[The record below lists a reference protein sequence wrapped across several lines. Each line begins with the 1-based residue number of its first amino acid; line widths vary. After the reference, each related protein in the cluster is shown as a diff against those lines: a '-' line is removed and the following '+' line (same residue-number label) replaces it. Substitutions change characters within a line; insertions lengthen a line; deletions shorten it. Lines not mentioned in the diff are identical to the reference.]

1 MHEYPTT
8 ADATINNLRIERVL
22 ALAKRSKIPVRGN
35 LSGSVHFTGTTKNPQ
50 GEADLELTSALLY
63 DEPIERAR
71 ARVTYLAESIDIRQL
86 EIVSG
91 PARIGLTAK
100 YDHPVDHLEAGK
112 LQFRLDSS
120 RIDWRAF
127 ETCRKRGRD

>member
-1 MHEYPTT
+1 MIYGESI
-8 ADATINNLRIERVL
+8 DRV
-22 ALAKRSKIPVRGN
+22 
-35 LSGSVHFTGTTKNPQ
+35 
-50 GEADLELTSALLY
+50 
-63 DEPIERAR
+63 R

-100 YDHPVDHLEAGK
+100 YDHSAGSLDTGN

-120 RIDWRAF
+120 RIDLTRIENLQKA
-127 ETCRKRGRD
+127 TAGVRRHGNRRG